1 MRIAASFV
9 LGLFLGFVGAMLQ
22 TFVVRVGTVPVPV
35 GAALVLIALVLVARA
50 CAWWVGSR
58 WGASSFSVGW
68 LAATLIM
75 ATTSTSGDLVLTNG
89 IRQLSYLVVGAMI
102 LAAASGFP
110 LLPDEDE
117 PAPAPREP
125 VGSDA

>member
-1 MRIAASFV
+1 MRILASLV
-9 LGLFLGFVGAMLQ
+9 LGLFFGFVGAMLQ
-22 TFVVRVGTVPVPV
+22 TYVVRVGTVPVPV

-50 CAWWVGSR
+50 CAWWAGSR
-58 WGASSFSVGW
+58 WAACSFSTGW

-75 ATTSTSGDLVLTNG
+75 ATVSTTGDLVVTNG
-89 IRQLSYLVVGAMI
+89 IRQMSYLVVGAMI

-117 PAPAPREP
+117 PAPVREP